1 MAERPESIF
10 VQSDLDQ
17 TLGLLLSPSPPALT
31 HRPLSLR
38 RSHYR
43 TFSTLQTY
51 SPYVEISSKS
61 PCRLKQRAS
70 VGGLQHLYDMGLQFA
85 SKSKR
90 EQSVTLA
97 TLSPASDLPS
107 PLHPLNRSRKK
118 RSIASI
124 FISSDDSDITP
135 VATPTLSTTAQVQIS
150 NEKPEATV
158 SRTHVSFEDPELA
171 DRFEPKNSWVERNNM
186 KLHPYYKEVPYMQA
200 YDPILLERYVHIFVF
215 FHYLT
220 IISLQRSVHG
230 SFAATTEQRL
240 SYVS

>member
-1 MAERPESIF
+1 MIMAERPASIF
-10 VQSDLDQ
+10 VRSDLDQ
-17 TLGLLLSPSPPALT
+17 PLSRLLSPSPPALT
-31 HRPLSLR
+31 HRPSSFR

-85 SKSKR
+85 SRSKR

-107 PLHPLNRSRKK
+107 PLKRSRKK

-135 VATPTLSTTAQVQIS
+135 VATPTLSSAQVHVQNF
-150 NEKPEATV
+150 NERPEATV
-158 SRTHVSFEDPELA
+158 SEAHVSFEESELV
-171 DRFEPKNSWVERNNM
+171 DRFEPKNTWVERNNM

-200 YDPILLERYVHIFVF
+200 YDPISLER
-215 FHYLT
+215 
-220 IISLQRSVHG
+220 
-230 SFAATTEQRL
+230 
-240 SYVS
+240 

>member
-1 MAERPESIF
+1 MAERPDSIF
-10 VQSDLDQ
+10 VRSDLDQ
-17 TLGLLLSPSPPALT
+17 PLCRLLSPSPPVLT
-31 HRPLSLR
+31 HRPLSFR

-43 TFSTLQTY
+43 TFSTLQIY

-85 SKSKR
+85 SRSKR

-107 PLHPLNRSRKK
+107 PLKRSRKK

-135 VATPTLSTTAQVQIS
+135 VATPTLSTTPQDHIQNL
-150 NEKPEATV
+150 NERPEATV
-158 SRTHVSFEDPELA
+158 SRTHVSFEDPELV
-171 DRFEPKNSWVERNNM
+171 DRFEPKNTWVERNKM

-200 YDPILLERYVHIFVF
+200 YDPISLER
-215 FHYLT
+215 
-220 IISLQRSVHG
+220 
-230 SFAATTEQRL
+230 
-240 SYVS
+240 